1 MSKLLVLCEGPNEK
15 KIVELLLRDNRLLF
29 NTEDLI
35 GLVPYHA
42 RQLDSPVVQSAL
54 NMYSGPFDI
63 YRIGDTQTDKL
74 RIPGHLKSRIGSISK
89 ICTKPELEILLIINE
104 NLIHVWQ
111 RSGKRPKDFAKKEIQ
126 FQRRRYDNSS
136 QFYEEYYGRR
146 IDLLIENLKEYKR
159 TKRHDRDELFLA
171 DFIREMK

>member
-126 FQRRRYDNSS
+126 LQRRRYDNSS

-171 DFIREMK
+171 DFIRE

>member
-74 RIPGHLKSRIGSISK
+74 RIPGHLKSRILSISK

-171 DFIREMK
+171 DFIRE

>member
-136 QFYEEYYGRR
+136 QFYEEHYGRR

>member
-89 ICTKPELEILLIINE
+89 ICTRPGLEILLIINE

-159 TKRHDRDELFLA
+159 TKRYDRDELFLA

>member
-111 RSGKRPKDFAKKEIQ
+111 RSEKRPKDFAKKEIQ

-171 DFIREMK
+171 DFIRE

>member
-159 TKRHDRDELFLA
+159 TKRHDRAVLFLA

>member
-89 ICTKPELEILLIINE
+89 ICTKPELEILL
-104 NLIHVWQ
+104 
-111 RSGKRPKDFAKKEIQ
+111 SM
-126 FQRRRYDNSS
+126 
-136 QFYEEYYGRR
+136 
-146 IDLLIENLKEYKR
+146 R
-159 TKRHDRDELFLA
+159 T
-171 DFIREMK
+171 